1 MYYRYYAL
9 SPARSIKFVV
19 QGPNES
25 QPRDVEVVAKIER
38 GSKVVN
44 WSDIFIR
51 ILSQHGDVQNER
63 YVEIGD
69 KDLLVWQMTTFEAE
83 NEHIDAMIGKAM
95 KFKSLIIDLRGN
107 GGGYVDAMLRL
118 VGNLFDHD
126 VKVGDEKGRKATKPI
141 TSKTRGNVFKGRLVV
156 LIDSD
161 SGSAAEVFARVIQL
175 EKRGTVIGDRSSGA
189 VMTAKHYEHQT
200 GVSQVLYYGT
210 SVTFADLIMSDGQ
223 SLEKVGVMPDEMLIP
238 TGADLAAHRDPL
250 ISRAAELL
258 GVELSPE
265 KAGTFFPKEWR
276 P

>member
-1 MYYRYYAL
+1 
-9 SPARSIKFVV
+9 
-19 QGPNES
+19 
-25 QPRDVEVVAKIER
+25 
-38 GSKVVN
+38 
-44 WSDIFIR
+44 
-51 ILSQHGDVQNER
+51 
-63 YVEIGD
+63 
-69 KDLLVWQMTTFEAE
+69 MTTFEAE

-141 TSKTRGNVFKGRLVV
+141 TSKTRGGNVFKGRLVV

-161 SGSAAEVFARVIQL
+161 SGSASEVFARVIQL

-210 SVTFADLIMSDGQ
+210 SVTFADLILSDGQ